1 MKRNKRRCIPLS
13 NNRAFEAWRIPG
25 FFILYVG
32 AGHNEA
38 IRRLKQRKGYKVM
51 ATYTDRKGKLQA
63 VQFKIP
69 NNLHRGLKNVLKRL
83 ENDDYGSS

>member
-1 MKRNKRRCIPLS
+1 MLTSQDI
-13 NNRAFEAWRIPG
+13 EAWRVPG

-38 IRRLKQRKGYKVM
+38 IRRLKQRKGYEVM
-51 ATYTDRKGKLQA
+51 TMYTDRKGKLNA
-63 VQFKIP
+63 VQFKVP

-83 ENDDYGSS
+83 DNGDYDTS

>member
-1 MKRNKRRCIPLS
+1 MKRFKRRCIPLS
-13 NNRAFEAWRIPG
+13 NNRDFEAWRIPG

>member
-1 MKRNKRRCIPLS
+1 MRRNERRCNPLS
-13 NNRAFEAWRIPG
+13 NNRDFEAWRIPG

-51 ATYTDRKGKLQA
+51 ATYTDHKGKLHA

-69 NNLHRGLKNVLKRL
+69 DNLHRGLKNVLKRL
-83 ENDDYGSS
+83 ENGDYEPS

>member
-1 MKRNKRRCIPLS
+1 MEIELTT
-13 NNRAFEAWRIPG
+13 NNREFEAWKIPG

-38 IRRLKQRKGYKVM
+38 IRRLKQRKDYKVM
-51 ATYTDRKGKLQA
+51 ATYTTRTGQLDA

-69 NNLHRGLKNVLKRL
+69 NNLHRGIKSVLKSL
-83 ENDDYGSS
+83 ENGDYERP